1 MRTASKQRGAR
12 LRICASCEW
21 VFDRRPPQP
30 SGETGAGCPKC
41 GFASYGAHWV
51 LGHACYRVKSTQE
64 RWLKR
69 KLDAYEC
76 ELRQQIG
83 TANAERD
90 PNDLFR
96 KT

>member
-1 MRTASKQRGAR
+1 
-12 LRICASCEW
+12 
-21 VFDRRPPQP
+21 
-30 SGETGAGCPKC
+30 
-41 GFASYGAHWV
+41 
-51 LGHACYRVKSTQE
+51 VKSTQE